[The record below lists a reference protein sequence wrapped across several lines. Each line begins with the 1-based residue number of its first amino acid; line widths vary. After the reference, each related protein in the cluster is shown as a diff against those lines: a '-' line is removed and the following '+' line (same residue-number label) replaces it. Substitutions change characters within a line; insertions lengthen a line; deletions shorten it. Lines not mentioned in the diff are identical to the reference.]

1 MGRSQWTPGLGPA
14 RFLQRRCNQ
23 KSCRCAL
30 RSGVDRCT
38 SPRAPRAGNSAARV
52 RCVPH
57 HVSRAARKRFS
68 RAERGLSRRGL
79 RRHPA
84 SARSLGGGLCGRS
97 RCVRG
102 PIQAPDDPPR
112 PQDRRFSLGRA
123 CIAAFTAT
131 ATAYHRHTHRT
142 APIAPDPTPA
152 APHRTAPHRT
162 APHRTAPHRTA
173 PHRTAPQ
180 SVCLSVCLS
189 VSLSLCLSV
198 CLSVSL
204 SVCLSLFRCLSVCL
218 SV

>member
-1 MGRSQWTPGLGPA
+1 MFRDCVASSVALQTFRSGDLRPDFPPVSLWCRLQDFGRSSTTRVQCFVMGRSQWTPGLGPA

-131 ATAYHRHTHRT
+131 ATAYHRHTHRQLT
-142 APIAPDPTPA
+142 KVF
-152 APHRTAPHRT
+152 
-162 APHRTAPHRTA
+162 
-173 PHRTAPQ
+173 
-180 SVCLSVCLS
+180 S
-189 VSLSLCLSV
+189 
-198 CLSVSL
+198 
-204 SVCLSLFRCLSVCL
+204 
-218 SV
+218 